1 MIDMSF
7 DFSKLEAR
15 RLRLRDGVRKSA
27 KASVADTTRA
37 AEKALEQATAGVTK
51 GNLYRAWASETYPR
65 GNRMSDTPAGI
76 IYVNGSDRTR
86 GPIRAFTQ
94 GATIAGKRGQQVAVP
109 LPGVREAFGSALRGR
124 YPIVLTP
131 KVYTQRTGRRLVPI
145 VRPGKPT
152 LLAYRTPEKIV
163 PVFILMKQVTLQ
175 ARLSFAQILA
185 PFPAR
190 LRTEFMANLRALP
203 EWK

>member
-1 MIDMSF
+1 MVEMTF

-15 RLRLRDGVRKSA
+15 RLRLRQGVRQSA
-27 KASVADTTRA
+27 KSSVADTTRA

-51 GNLYRAWASETYPR
+51 GNLYRAWASDTYPSGGR
-65 GNRMSDTPAGI
+65 LSDSPSGF
-76 IYVNGSDRTR
+76 IYVNGSHRTK
-86 GPIRAFTQ
+86 GPIRAITQ
-94 GATIAGKRGQQVAVP
+94 GAVITGKRGQQVAVP
-109 LPGVREAFGSALRGR
+109 LPGVREAFGTALRGR
-124 YPIVLTP
+124 YSIVLTP
-131 KVYTQRTGRRLVPI
+131 KVYTQRTGRKLVPI

-163 PVFILMKQVTLQ
+163 PVFILMKQVTIRQ
-175 ARLSFAQILA
+175 RFSMAQILR

-190 LRTEFMANLRALP
+190 LRAEFMANLRALP